1 MAETIRIAKA
11 IDQRI
16 NIHEDPVLV
25 LSESVPAIQFNVVP
39 LTGSPSLNQTYTI
52 NCPPNLG
59 LSREIFMNMTVSF
72 TITGTGLT
80 AYNANN
86 AIALRAWP
94 LNSTLTSLNVNLGSN
109 SVNINASNYQPILTQ
124 WNADSAVQNS
134 DFSSFPSAP
143 DVFANYNALVQQTC
157 SPFNNTQSSPNSNY
171 DNTSRTQQIDGASYV
186 VAADGTSIT
195 FTATVIEPIM
205 ISPFT
210 YTGVKDPK
218 KAFFNLSNVVF
229 SMQFANLFRMLSIAP
244 LAGTTITSVAGTFVG
259 GANQPRLIFD
269 LISPFEDSILNAVRP
284 TSYNYTT
291 TQFNTSVFASNGGIG
306 ATTSNVSSAVLQ
318 FSFIPS
324 YFIIFATPPQS
335 SLSNPAVG
343 STIPD
348 WNFSISNVSVNFAQR
363 SNLIGSN
370 CQPIQLY
377 GLSKKNGSNTS
388 FPQWSGQTVFQSG
401 TAINANNRFGGG
413 CLILNT
419 AEDLSLPKSTCV
431 GMAYQTNFQITCNI
445 TNNSTTDWGDSCQLN
460 VVSFTPGIATISF
473 GGSIT
478 LQEGAGITKE
488 MYDEAPPLTTASDMA
503 VKTASSSSGYA
514 GGSWSS
520 FKHAMGNA
528 FSDAASK
535 VGKALTNKAV
545 DTGLEYA
552 GLAAVGAGKMHR
564 GKVRGL
570 LKGHYF

>member
-59 LSREIFMNMTVSF
+59 LSREVFMAMTVSF

-80 AYNANN
+80 AYNASN

-94 LNSTLTSLNVNLGSN
+94 LNSTLTSLNINLGSN

-143 DVFANYNALVQQTC
+143 DVYANYNALAQTNM
-157 SPFNNTQSSPNSNY
+157 SPFQSPQSSPNSNY
-171 DNTSRTQQIDGASYV
+171 ANTSRTQQIDGASYA
-186 VAADGTSIT
+186 VAGDGTSIT
-195 FTATVIEPIM
+195 FTATIIEPIM
-205 ISPFT
+205 LSPFT

-229 SMQFANLFRMLSIAP
+229 SMQFANLFRMLSISP
-244 LAGTTITSVAGTFVG
+244 LTGTTITSVAGTFVG
-259 GANQPRLIFD
+259 GNSQPRLIFD

-291 TQFNTSVFASNGGIG
+291 TQFNTSTFANSGGIG
-306 ATTSNVSSAVLQ
+306 TTTSNVSSAVLQ

-335 SLSNPAVG
+335 YLSNPAIG

-388 FPQWSGQTVFQSG
+388 FPQWSGQTAFQSG
-401 TAINANNRFGGG
+401 TPFNANNRYGGG

-419 AEDLSLPKSTCV
+419 AEDLSLPKSSCV

-503 VKTASSSSGYA
+503 IKTASTSSGYA

-520 FKHAMGNA
+520 FKHALQN
-528 FSDAASK
+528 AASH
-535 VGKALTNKAV
+535 VGAVLTNKAV
-545 DTGLEYA
+545 DKGLEYA
-552 GLAAVGAGKMHR
+552 GMAAAAGAGKMHR